1 MSPIWGRHNEK
12 HFYGENIPMLQSTS
26 RKLTVYLICNHI
38 IDPAMS
44 EVYQYGLELTLST
57 LFTSSAIM
65 LIAYVRDSLLY
76 GLLYF
81 AVSVPLRMTAGGYH
95 APTYFRCFL
104 ISNGTYLAV
113 SMLSE
118 SLSSLSLPHSFWLAL
133 LFCSACYIAANCPV
147 RNLHHLVSASVLKKN
162 RQIAI
167 FLLCALCYLILLL
180 YFMLQ
185 RSYLLNF
192 MIITI
197 SSVAIFILPAKR
209 KEEQGT

>member
-1 MSPIWGRHNEK
+1 
-12 HFYGENIPMLQSTS
+12 MLQTTS
-26 RKLTVYLICNHI
+26 RKLTVYLLRNRI

-57 LFTSSAIM
+57 LITSSTIM
-65 LIAYVRDSLLY
+65 LMAGVRDTFLY

-113 SMLSE
+113 SALSE
-118 SLSSLSLPHSFWLAL
+118 YLSCLHLPDLFWLAL
-133 LFCSACYIAANCPV
+133 LFCSAFHIGANCPV
-147 RNLHHLVSASVLKKN
+147 RNPHHPVSASVLKKN
-162 RQIAI
+162 RRIARL
-167 FLLCALCYLILLL
+167 FLCTLCCLILFL

-185 RSYLLNF
+185 GSYTLNF
-192 MIITI
+192 MVITV
-197 SSVAIFILPAKR
+197 SSVAIFLFPAKR
-209 KEEQGT
+209 KEEPET